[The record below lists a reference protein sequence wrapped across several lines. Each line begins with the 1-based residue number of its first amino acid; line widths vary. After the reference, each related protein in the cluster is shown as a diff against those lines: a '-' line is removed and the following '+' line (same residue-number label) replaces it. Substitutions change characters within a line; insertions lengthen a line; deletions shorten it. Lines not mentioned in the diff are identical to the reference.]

1 MNLKER
7 KAAFVQ
13 LGKVLQNF
21 VVKKEWEGFDSGLT
35 EAEYADFNHLIL
47 KSKSLNGWFTEENV
61 RKAIGGIVNLLI
73 PEKLDKWLS
82 KYEFNSKQNKRVG
95 VIMAGNIPMVG
106 FHDAFCVLLSGNNLV
121 AKLSSEDNLMIP
133 AILEFLIKIEP
144 QFISKI
150 NFVDRLKDIDAVI
163 ATGSNNSARYFETY
177 FGKYPNIIRK
187 NRTSIALITGNETEE
202 ELKAFA
208 NDVFLYFGKGCRNVT
223 KVLVPSGYDLDK
235 LFNSFFPFK
244 DVINHHK
251 YANNYDYH
259 KAIFMMNQTPI
270 IENGFLMMI
279 ENETLHSPL
288 SILNYQY
295 YANKNEALAY
305 IETNKNE
312 IQCVVGADYVPFG
325 KAQMPEADDYA
336 DGEDTLKFLLSL

>member
-1 MNLKER
+1 MNLEER
-7 KAAFVQ
+7 KIAFVQ

-21 VVKKEWEGFDSGLT
+21 VLKKDWKGFESGLT
-35 EAEYADFNHLIL
+35 EAEYDDFNYLIL

-61 RKAIGGIVNLLI
+61 RKAIGGIVNLLN
-73 PEKLDKWLS
+73 PDKLDEWLS
-82 KYEFNSKQNKRVG
+82 KYQFNSEKNKSVG

-106 FHDAFCVLLSGNNLV
+106 FHDVLCVLLSGNKLV
-121 AKLSSEDNLMIP
+121 GKLSSEDNLLIP
-133 AILEFLIKIEP
+133 AAMEFLIKIEP
-144 QFISKI
+144 QFKSKI
-150 NFVDRLKDIDAVI
+150 SFVERLTDIDAVI

-187 NRTSIALITGNETEE
+187 NRTSIAIITGNETEE
-202 ELKAFA
+202 ELTAFA

-223 KVLVPSGYDLDK
+223 KVLVPTDYDLDK
-235 LFNSFFPFK
+235 LFNSFFPYK
-244 DVINHHK
+244 DIIHHHK

-259 KAIFMMNQTPI
+259 KAIYMMNQTSI

-279 ENETLHSPL
+279 ENDTLHSPL

-295 YANKNEALAY
+295 YGNKKETLAY
-305 IETNKNE
+305 IETYKEE
-312 IQCVVGADYVPFG
+312 IQCIVGTDYVPFG

-336 DGEDTLKFLLSL
+336 DGEDTMKFLLSL